1 MGETTTHA
9 QTRRQNAA
17 TPGFTLLLSL
27 STLLVFMLILLS
39 AYLRLANSGLG
50 CSDWPAC
57 YALLGTGHGT
67 QAAIPGWATLAHRLT
82 ASTLGLFILGMSV
95 IAVQRRRQPGQSV
108 GIPLLLLGL
117 TVFLAL
123 LGYKTPAQLLPWV
136 TLGNLLGG
144 MGMLA
149 LLWWLG
155 AASTPLSGRAYR
167 RLRPWAVLGLV
178 VVSLQ
183 IALGAWNSANFAALA
198 CPSLLDCGDVRVSL
212 AGIGEAFNPARQLA
226 AGTDGRVLMDASTKL
241 IHLGHRL
248 GALLAFVYL
257 GWLGWRA
264 LRAGPGVRTI
274 GVVLLGLLLLQ
285 MTLGML
291 AVVLALPLPLV
302 LLHNGT
308 AALLLLSVVTLMRRL
323 TLPSG

>member
-1 MGETTTHA
+1 MQRTSPPT
-9 QTRRQNAA
+9 
-17 TPGFTLLLSL
+17 
-27 STLLVFMLILLS
+27 
-39 AYLRLANSGLG
+39 
-50 CSDWPAC
+50 
-57 YALLGTGHGT
+57 
-67 QAAIPGWATLAHRLT
+67 
-82 ASTLGLFILGMSV
+82 
-95 IAVQRRRQPGQSV
+95 QRRRQPGQSV
-108 GIPLLLLGL
+108 GIPLVLLGL

-155 AASTPLSGRAYR
+155 TASAPLSGQAYR
-167 RLRPWAVLGLV
+167 NLRPWAVLGLI

-198 CPSLLDCGDVRVSL
+198 CPSLLDCGGVQWSI
-212 AGIGEAFNPARQLA
+212 AAIGEAFNPARHLA
-226 AGTDGRVLMDASTKL
+226 AGADGHVVIDDSAKL

-248 GALLAFVYL
+248 GALIAFVYL

-264 LRAGPGVRTI
+264 LRAGEGVRTI
-274 GVVLLGLLLLQ
+274 GIVLLGLLLLQ
-285 MTLGML
+285 VSLGIG
-291 AVVLALPLPLV
+291 AVLLALPLPLV

-323 TLPSG
+323 T